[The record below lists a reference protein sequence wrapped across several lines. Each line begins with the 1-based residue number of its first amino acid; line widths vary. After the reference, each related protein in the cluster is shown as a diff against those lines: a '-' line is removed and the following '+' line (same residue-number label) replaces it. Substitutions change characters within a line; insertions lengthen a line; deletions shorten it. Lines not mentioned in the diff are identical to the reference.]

1 MDEAGVGP
9 ELLLEAREERDHLV
23 LDALLD
29 GEDPRDVHARR
40 PADPRHRVGRNA
52 TAAGGGAAP
61 GELHPE
67 PRPGLGLLAP
77 EASHLGAGVTLAH
90 APTVEQKTPAR
101 QNHGDR

>member
-1 MDEAGVGP
+1 MDEAGVEP

-40 PADPRHRVGRNA
+40 PAEPRHRGGRNA
-52 TAAGGGAAP
+52 TAAGVGVAH

-67 PRPGLGLLAP
+67 PCPVLGLRAP
-77 EASHLGAGVTLAH
+77 KASPLGAGVTLDP
-90 APTVEQKTPAR
+90 APTLEQKSPAR
-101 QNHGDR
+101 